1 MNSVKTTI
9 NIDEETLTE
18 FKKTASSRYGGSRKL
33 SLAIEE
39 AIRNYNTTTILTNY
53 AKMEGIPLEAIPSS
67 KEITDR
73 RPTVD
78 CSAGEELRA
87 MRDERAA
94 SIPRQ

>member
-9 NIDEETLTE
+9 NVDEETLKE

-39 AIRNYNTTTILTNY
+39 AIKNYNTTTILTNY
-53 AKMEGIPLEAIPSS
+53 AKREGITLEAIPWS
-67 KEITDR
+67 KEIMDR

-78 CSAGEELRA
+78 CSAGKELRA